1 MFIEVLF
8 IFSKNDQN
16 CDLLDIGCCF
26 SEKNIY
32 STSKATKKN
41 MPIFEDLMMQY
52 LQGTEEL

>member
-1 MFIEVLF
+1 MFIKVLF
-8 IFSKNDQN
+8 IFSKNYQN
-16 CDLLDIGCCF
+16 YDLLDIACCF

-32 STSKATKKN
+32 CTSKATKKN